1 MAGSNGLPAAESQ
14 TSRKDMEVESNPV
27 DEDAEKD
34 TWYCLQCRRRP
45 YYERNRLDAILR
57 NAERDV
63 QVDWTD
69 IEAGAGQIPSKM
81 DRTKVSGTTRELFP
95 PNPVCHASPNGS
107 GALRAVAAALK
118 TRPTS
123 NQIQAQAQLFVDNYK
138 NSIST
143 QPDITSDTGESTTV
157 AFDATSISTTG
168 EKADAHQ
175 RETSIMAPH
184 LESKSAVFPVL
195 HVFSLTRSTATKRKA
210 SEDASSS
217 RSKKART
224 ESPEQNGSVSSE
236 SQSDPPIT
244 PTPVDFPEKPAVTEE
259 KTGTIEFRVVNN
271 DNSREHNI
279 ILTGLKCIFQ
289 KQLPKM
295 PKDYIARLVYDK
307 THLSIAIIKHPLEV
321 VGGITYRP
329 FNSRTFAEIVFCAI
343 SSDQQ
348 VKGYGAHLMAHL
360 KDYVKATSPIMHFL
374 TYADNYAIGYFKKQ
388 GFTKEITLEKS
399 VWMGYIKDYEGG
411 TIMQCSM
418 LPKIRYLEAP
428 RMLVKQKEAVMAKIR
443 AISKSHVIHPPPAV
457 WKNGITEID
466 PMSIPAIKASG
477 WSPSM
482 DELSRQPR
490 HGPNYNALL
499 HLLNDMQNHT
509 SAWPF
514 AQPVNREEVP
524 DYYEVIKE
532 PMDLSTMEDRLQ
544 QDMYPRPEDFIKDAK
559 LVFDNCRKYNNETT
573 PYAKSANKLEK
584 YMWSE
589 IKKIPEWSHLAD

>member
-1 MAGSNGLPAAESQ
+1 MHACPSFSNL
-14 TSRKDMEVESNPV
+14 T
-27 DEDAEKD
+27 
-34 TWYCLQCRRRP
+34 L
-45 YYERNRLDAILR
+45 
-57 NAERDV
+57 
-63 QVDWTD
+63 
-69 IEAGAGQIPSKM
+69 
-81 DRTKVSGTTRELFP
+81 
-95 PNPVCHASPNGS
+95 
-107 GALRAVAAALK
+107 
-118 TRPTS
+118 TRP
-123 NQIQAQAQLFVDNYK
+123 
-138 NSIST
+138 
-143 QPDITSDTGESTTV
+143 
-157 AFDATSISTTG
+157 
-168 EKADAHQ
+168 
-175 RETSIMAPH
+175 
-184 LESKSAVFPVL
+184 
-195 HVFSLTRSTATKRKA
+195 ATKRKA

-224 ESPEQNGSVSSE
+224 ESPDHNGSVASE
-236 SQSDPPIT
+236 TVDPPIT

-271 DNSREHNI
+271 DNSRDHNI

-329 FNSRTFAEIVFCAI
+329 FNSRKFAEIVFCAI

-443 AISKSHVIHPPPAV
+443 AISRSHIVHQPPAA
-457 WKNGITEID
+457 WKNGIVEID
-466 PMSIPAIKASG
+466 PMSIPAIKESG

-490 HGPNYNALL
+490 HGPNYNQLL

-514 AQPVNREEVP
+514 SQPVNREEVP

-532 PMDLSTMEDRLQ
+532 PMDLSTMEERLQ
-544 QDMYPRPEDFIKDAK
+544 ADMYPKPEDFVRDAK
-559 LVFDNCRKYNNETT
+559 LIFDNCRRYNNETT

-584 YMWSE
+584 YMWQQ
-589 IKKIPEWSHLAD
+589 IKNIPEWSHLADEK